1 MERKH
6 KSEGKENIKEGKE
19 DTKERREKCKVGG
32 RINLVFIL
40 FNSYFC
46 INRINIQ

>member
-19 DTKERREKCKVGG
+19 NIKERRRKCKVGE
-32 RINLVFIL
+32 RINLVFIYL
-40 FNSYFC
+40 IFIFV
-46 INRINIQ
+46 